1 MKKLFVSI
9 KLCVRCGISALS
21 LAGLVA
27 CKEAEGFKAASLAG
41 EGGLQTAKQVQP
53 LTPEA
58 TVAIE
63 SRMRELENIEDD
75 LSLKDENIKNLQ
87 AEIEDLKMSIEKN
100 MKLISS
106 STLSADIL
114 ENIRTENEEKRAELE
129 ATITELNENVDAR
142 LADDQALMQ
151 KFTELVT
158 ELSNYEVTEQ
168 TAAFRESVAQRLE
181 FYEADRERLDEL
193 VLEKQENIQE
203 LNNRI
208 SQLESSANTADIQER
223 TTLVEELVSEQES
236 LNQMNERL
244 NSLKNLVDIN
254 SCTVNPSSCPADLA
268 SPTQQVQN
276 GQIPTSTVENNGGI
290 TAEVLKISSD
300 IKDLQ
305 SDKDNYNN
313 IIKQLNEQI
322 SSVDTKLALA
332 KEAPYQ
338 DQILRGM
345 VAQLNVQ
352 KNELME
358 EKSEALARV
367 NDINN
372 KISRLA
378 RFIVSK

>member
-21 LAGLVA
+21 LAGLIA

-58 TVAIE
+58 SSEIQ

-100 MKLISS
+100 MKLISA

-203 LNNRI
+203 LNDRI
-208 SQLESSANTADIQER
+208 SQLESSSDPADIQER
-223 TTLVEELVSEQES
+223 TTLAEELVAQQEL

-244 NSLKNLVDIN
+244 NTLKNLVDVN

-268 SPTQQVQN
+268 PPTQQVQN

-290 TAEVLKISSD
+290 TAEILKISGD

-332 KEAPYQ
+332 KEAAYQ

-372 KISRLA
+372 KVSRLA